1 MCLEAIDFSNPKDR
15 AVLVFLRRGGLVL
28 LIRKKRGLGAG
39 KINAPGGRIEP
50 GETPLEAAVRECR
63 EEVGLTPRNPVA
75 RGTLAFVFA
84 DGYSL
89 NCTVFEASEWSGQM
103 VETDEALPFWHSEH
117 AIPYDEMWAD
127 DRLWLPRLFAGEP
140 FALEAFFEGDSL
152 IDFRLFP

>member
-1 MCLEAIDFSNPKDR
+1 MNRDFSNPKDR
-15 AVLVFLRRGGLVL
+15 AVLVFLRRGGLLL

-39 KINAPGGRIEP
+39 KINAPGGRLEP
-50 GETPLEAAVRECR
+50 GETPLQAAVRETC
-63 EEVGLTPRNPVA
+63 EEVGLTPLDPVA

-89 NCTVFEASEWSGQM
+89 NCTVFEASAWSGEM
-103 VETDEALPFWHSEH
+103 TETDEALPFWCAES

-127 DRLWLPRLFAGEP
+127 DRLWLPRLLAGEP
-140 FALEAFFEGDSL
+140 FALQACFDGDAM